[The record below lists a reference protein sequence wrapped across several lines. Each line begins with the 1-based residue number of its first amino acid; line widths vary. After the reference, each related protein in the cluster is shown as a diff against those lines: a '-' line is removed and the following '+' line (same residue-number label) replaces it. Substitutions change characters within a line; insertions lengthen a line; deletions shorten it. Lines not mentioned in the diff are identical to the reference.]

1 MGPSLTV
8 RIENAVA
15 VDDSVIFVFEQE
27 KIEFSGK
34 FSLQLL
40 DKHFRLVMSVNTDR
54 QDLDLFLFFF
64 GQKALQLPELFRAV
78 GSPVAAVENQ
88 DYILL
93 PVKIGKRDSL
103 AVHILKRKI
112 RSLISNLDPFQVGG

>member
-15 VDDSVIFVFEQE
+15 VDDSVVFVFEQG

-34 FSLQLL
+34 FFLQLL
-40 DKHFRLVMSVNTDR
+40 DKQFRLVMSINANR

-64 GQKALQLPELFRAV
+64 G
-78 GSPVAAVENQ
+78 
-88 DYILL
+88 
-93 PVKIGKRDSL
+93 
-103 AVHILKRKI
+103 
-112 RSLISNLDPFQVGG
+112 